1 MFVLIF
7 KRYNLEPYCLD
18 DNNDDFDNPFNNN
31 LKDDVLLKEIDC
43 VKNGI
48 PKELKEILKSIFKL
62 NINKYFENEM
72 KVRKISEN
80 DKRDEISILL
90 EENDFSDFQNSYEN
104 LKNLIL
110 KKKIF
115 F

>member
-7 KRYNLEPYCLD
+7 KRYNLAPYCLD
-18 DNNDDFDNPFNNN
+18 DFDNAYSNN
-31 LKDDVLLKEIDC
+31 LKDDVLLKEIDGG
-43 VKNGI
+43 KNGI

-80 DKRDEISILL
+80 DKKDEIRILL